1 MLIDSHAHLDMDDFD
16 ADRDQVIK
24 RAVQEGVARI
34 VTIGTDLT
42 SSRKA
47 IEIAK
52 KYGFIYATVGYHPHN
67 ADEADPRDLEKLR
80 ALASEPK
87 VVAWG
92 EIGLDFFRR
101 HSPPEKQVKAFERQ
115 LDIASEQGLPV
126 IIHDRDAHADLLRIL
141 KSRKRQYRGVIHC
154 FSGNYDLAMDLIEL
168 GFCISFPGTVTYK
181 NAVDAQAAAARIPLE
196 RLLVETDCPYLTPV
210 PFRGKRNEPFY
221 VKHTAE
227 KIAQLRKLDFEE
239 LAQATSANTIR
250 LFNLPENL

>member
-24 RAVQEGVARI
+24 RAVEGGVARI
-34 VTIGTDLT
+34 VTIGTDLA

-52 KYGFIYATVGYHPHN
+52 KYKHIYATVGYHPHN
-67 ADEADPRDLEKLR
+67 ADEADLRDLEKLR
-80 ALASEPK
+80 GLASEPK

-101 HSPPEKQVKAFERQ
+101 HSSPEKQVRAFERQ
-115 LDIASEQGLPV
+115 LDIASEQGLPL
-126 IIHDRDAHADLLRIL
+126 IIHDRDAHTDLLRIL
-141 KSRKRQYRGVIHC
+141 NSRKRQYRGVIHC
-154 FSGNYDLAMDLIEL
+154 FSGDYDLAMALIEL
-168 GFCISFPGTVTYK
+168 GFCISFTGTVTYK
-181 NAVDAQAAAARIPLE
+181 NAVDTQAVAIRIPLE

-210 PFRGKRNEPFY
+210 PLRGKRNEPLH

-227 KIAQLRKLDFEE
+227 KIAQLRQVDFEE
-239 LAQATSANTIR
+239 LARATSVNTIR
-250 LFNLPENL
+250 LFNLPETL

>member
-1 MLIDSHAHLDMDDFD
+1 MLIDSHAHLDMEDFD

-24 RAVQEGVARI
+24 RARLGGIARI
-34 VTIGTDLT
+34 VTIGIDLA

-52 KYGFIYATVGYHPHN
+52 KYEFVYATVGYHPHN
-67 ADEADPRDLEKLR
+67 AKEADVRDLEKLT
-80 ALASEPK
+80 ALASEVK

-101 HSPPEKQVKAFERQ
+101 HSPPDLQVKAFERQ
-115 LDIASEQGLPV
+115 LDMAFEQNLPV

-141 KSRKRQYRGVIHC
+141 KSRKRQYQGVIHC
-154 FSGNYDLAMDLIEL
+154 FSGNYDFAMALIEM
-168 GFCISFPGTVTYK
+168 GFHISFPGTVTYK
-181 NAVDAQAAAARIPLE
+181 NAVDTQTAASRIPLE

-210 PFRGKRNEPFY
+210 PFRGKRNEPLY

-227 KIAQLRKLDFEE
+227 KIAQLRQLDFEE
-239 LAQATSANTIR
+239 LAEAASANTLR
-250 LFNLPENL
+250 LFNLPESL

>member
-1 MLIDSHAHLDMDDFD
+1 MLIDSHAHLEMDDFD

-34 VTIGTDLT
+34 VTIGTDLA

-47 IEIAK
+47 IEIAG

-126 IIHDRDAHADLLRIL
+126 IIHDRDAHTDLLRIL

-154 FSGNYDLAMDLIEL
+154 FSGNYDLAMALIEL

-181 NAVDAQAAAARIPLE
+181 NAVDTQAAAARIPLE

-210 PFRGKRNEPFY
+210 PFRGKRNEPLY

-239 LAQATSANTIR
+239 LAQATSATAIR